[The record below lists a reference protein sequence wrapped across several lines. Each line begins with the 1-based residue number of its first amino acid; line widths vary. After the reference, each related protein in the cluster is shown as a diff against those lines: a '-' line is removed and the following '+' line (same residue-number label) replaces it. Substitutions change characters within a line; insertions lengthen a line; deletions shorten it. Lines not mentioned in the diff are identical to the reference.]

1 MNNTDYFVYIISVS
15 EGVAPTKW
23 WALFSW
29 LSSLLLWLLCYYP
42 ISSFCSSLLFPLLVR
57 RSPLIQ
63 CTLLPALIWWLRD
76 FGVGG
81 LLESNLGLQLR
92 PSTATLRGG
101 GNATDCWPCAGV
113 SGLRSA
119 LAKLFVWPS
128 SYFYS
133 REARSKKP
141 LVYIRYQEIDFSL
154 ELFWMLSFLSVLSS
168 LERRYRGGK
177 EALFSAFLSFN

>member
-1 MNNTDYFVYIISVS
+1 MLYYSLYSFLLGS
-15 EGVAPTKW
+15 PT
-23 WALFSW
+23 
-29 LSSLLLWLLCYYP
+29 
-42 ISSFCSSLLFPLLVR
+42 
-57 RSPLIQ
+57 SPNSMYTTTI
-63 CTLLPALIWWLRD
+63 LPSLIWWLRD

-168 LERRYRGGK
+168 LERRGGSGGRREEQK
-177 EALFSAFLSFN
+177 RLFFGFSN

>member
-1 MNNTDYFVYIISVS
+1 MLYYSLYSFLLGS
-15 EGVAPTKW
+15 PT
-23 WALFSW
+23 
-29 LSSLLLWLLCYYP
+29 
-42 ISSFCSSLLFPLLVR
+42 
-57 RSPLIQ
+57 SPNSMYTTTI
-63 CTLLPALIWWLRD
+63 LPSLIWWLRD

-81 LLESNLGLQLR
+81 LLESNLGLLLRR
-92 PSTATLRGG
+92 PSRLRLLRCRL
-101 GNATDCWPCAGV
+101 AQESVAGFA
-113 SGLRSA
+113 SRSA

-168 LERRYRGGK
+168 LERRGGSGGRREEQK
-177 EALFSAFLSFN
+177 RLFFGFSN

>member
-1 MNNTDYFVYIISVS
+1 MTLIQFCISVS
-15 EGVAPTKW
+15 DAGVAPSKW

-29 LSSLLLWLLCYYP
+29 LSPLLLRLLLLLLSLCYP
-42 ISSFCSSLLFPLLVR
+42 AFASSLSALCSSLYSFLLG
-57 RSPLIQ
+57 SPTSPNSMYTTTI
-63 CTLLPALIWWLRD
+63 LPSLIWWLRD

-81 LLESNLGLQLR
+81 LLESNLGLLLR

-154 ELFWMLSFLSVLSS
+154 ELFLD
-168 LERRYRGGK
+168 
-177 EALFSAFLSFN
+177 ALFFVCFVLPWEEER